1 MPDMFSAPN
10 QRVPLT
16 AFVSKL
22 TLFVL
27 SGEAFADA
35 INNPFHQMK
44 RQQQLQQESKSYGL
58 NWEEMF
64 VRSWRQKSIQR
75 RLLKIITTGPID
87 PTKDFQFCIDKVSS
101 RNDPNS
107 ADMRFG
113 HS

>member
-16 AFVSKL
+16 AFVSTL

-58 NWEEMF
+58 KWEENI
-64 VRSWRQKSIQR
+64 RQELEAEINTEKAIE
-75 RLLKIITTGPID
+75 D
-87 PTKDFQFCIDKVSS
+87 YYNSS
-101 RNDPNS
+101 N
-107 ADMRFG
+107 
-113 HS
+113 

>member
-1 MPDMFSAPN
+1 MFSAPN

-16 AFVSKL
+16 AFLSTL

-58 NWEEMF
+58 KWEENIRQELEAEINTEKAIEDYYN
-64 VRSWRQKSIQR
+64 RS
-75 RLLKIITTGPID
+75 
-87 PTKDFQFCIDKVSS
+87 
-101 RNDPNS
+101 N
-107 ADMRFG
+107 
-113 HS
+113 